1 MSIRVKKND
10 KVKILTGK
18 ENGKSGKVLLVDT
31 KKGIVIVEG
40 LNIVK
45 KTRRPDQKN
54 QKGGIIDIE
63 APIRVSNVMV
73 MCPKCSKTMR
83 VKKKELDDGKRV
95 RICGKCGEML
105 DRD

>member
-1 MSIRVKKND
+1 MSVRVKKND
-10 KVKILTGK
+10 KIKILTGK
-18 ENGKSGKVLLVDT
+18 DTGKSGKVLLVDI

-40 LNIVK
+40 LNVVK
-45 KTRRPDQKN
+45 KTKRPDQKS

-73 MCPKCSKTMR
+73 MCPKCGKTMR

>member
-1 MSIRVKKND
+1 MSVRVKKND

-18 ENGKSGKVLLVDT
+18 DNGKSGKVLLVDI
-31 KKGIVIVEG
+31 KKGIVIIEG
-40 LNIVK
+40 LNVVK
-45 KTRRPDQKN
+45 KTRRPDQKS

-63 APIRVSNVMV
+63 APIRVSNIMV
-73 MCPKCSKTMR
+73 MCPKCGKTMR

>member
-10 KVKILTGK
+10 KIKILTGK
-18 ENGKSGKVLLVDT
+18 DTGKSGKVLLVDI

-40 LNIVK
+40 LNVVK
-45 KTRRPDQKN
+45 KTKRPDQKS

-73 MCPKCSKTMR
+73 ICPKCGKTMR

>member
-1 MSIRVKKND
+1 MSVRVKKND
-10 KVKILTGK
+10 KIKILTGK
-18 ENGKSGKVLLVDT
+18 DTGKSGKVLLVDI

-40 LNIVK
+40 LNVVK
-45 KTRRPDQKN
+45 KTRRPDQKSH
-54 QKGGIIDIE
+54 KGGIIDIE

-73 MCPKCSKTMR
+73 MCPKCGKTMR

>member
-45 KTRRPDQKN
+45 KTRRPDQQN

-63 APIRVSNVMV
+63 APIRVSNIMV

>member
-1 MSIRVKKND
+1 MSVRVKKND
-10 KVKILTGK
+10 KIKILTGK
-18 ENGKSGKVLLVDT
+18 DTGKSGKVLLVDI

-40 LNIVK
+40 LNVVK
-45 KTRRPDQKN
+45 KTKHPDQKS

-73 MCPKCSKTMR
+73 ICPKCGKTMR

>member
-1 MSIRVKKND
+1 MSVRVKKND

-18 ENGKSGKVLLVDT
+18 DNGKSGKVLLVDI

-40 LNIVK
+40 LNVVK
-45 KTRRPDQKN
+45 KTRRPDQKS

-73 MCPKCSKTMR
+73 MCPKCGKTMR

>member
-1 MSIRVKKND
+1 MSVRVKKND

-18 ENGKSGKVLLVDT
+18 DNGKSGKVLLVDI
-31 KKGIVIVEG
+31 KKGIVIIEG
-40 LNIVK
+40 LNVVK
-45 KTRRPDQKN
+45 KTRRPDQKS

-73 MCPKCSKTMR
+73 MCPKCGKTMR

>member
-1 MSIRVKKND
+1 MSVRVKKND
-10 KVKILTGK
+10 KIKILTGK
-18 ENGKSGKVLLVDT
+18 DTGKSGKVLLVDI

-40 LNIVK
+40 LNVVK
-45 KTRRPDQKN
+45 KTRRPDQKS

-73 MCPKCSKTMR
+73 MCPKCGKTMR

>member
-1 MSIRVKKND
+1 MSVRVKKND
-10 KVKILTGK
+10 KIKILTGK
-18 ENGKSGKVLLVDT
+18 DTGKSGKVLLVDI

-40 LNIVK
+40 LNVVK
-45 KTRRPDQKN
+45 KTRRPDQKS

-63 APIRVSNVMV
+63 APIRVSNIMV
-73 MCPKCSKTMR
+73 MCPKCGKTMR